1 MIANVAGTIF
11 IVREKRGVSFQEC
24 KDLKHFSG
32 LTYMTVTVNLAR
44 YVERVHRMSLSL
56 SRNLEE
62 RYLLSLA
69 REEIEYLRRLYGKAT
84 DSLGKVGDQEAT
96 EFGVA
101 TFHRI
106 FSADAVVRVTGGPK
120 ELTGSGPDSW
130 ALVVTNALKDY
141 ESTQHLIGTQL
152 VEFTDVQI
160 ENGEITGGQA
170 EMSSYLQ
177 AWHAWPDRKLR
188 LVLGTYYDKVRF
200 NPGEGWQIFDMTLE
214 YTSVEHRQMGDAT

>member
-1 MIANVAGTIF
+1 
-11 IVREKRGVSFQEC
+11 
-24 KDLKHFSG
+24 
-32 LTYMTVTVNLAR
+32 
-44 YVERVHRMSLSL
+44 MSLSL
-56 SRNLEE
+56 NRNLEE

-84 DSLGKVGDQEAT
+84 DSLGKVGNQAAT
-96 EFGVA
+96 EFGVS

-106 FSADAVVRVTGGPK
+106 FTPDAVVRVTGGPK

-130 ALVVTNALKDY
+130 AKVVTNALKDY
-141 ESTQHLIGTQL
+141 ESTQHLIGTQV
-152 VEFTDVQI
+152 VEFMDVQF

-177 AWHAWPDRKLR
+177 AWHAWPDRKVR
-188 LVLGTYYDKVRF
+188 VVLGTYYDKVRF
-200 NPGEGWQIFDMTLE
+200 VSGKGWQIYDMTLE